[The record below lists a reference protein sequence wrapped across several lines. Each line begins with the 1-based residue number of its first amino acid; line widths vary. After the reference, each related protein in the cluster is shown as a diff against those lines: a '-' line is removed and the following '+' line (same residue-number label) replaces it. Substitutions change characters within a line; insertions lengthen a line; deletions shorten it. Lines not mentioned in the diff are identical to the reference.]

1 MSREGLLVTSAL
13 ATEVT
18 GAMREFGADIDTHG
32 RGLGTSVRILPAPTA
47 SPGPALATVDAS
59 RDWVIVD
66 KSITRC

>member
-1 MSREGLLVTSAL
+1 MVTSAL

-18 GAMREFGADIDTHG
+18 GAIREFGAEIDAQD
-32 RGLGTSVRILPAPTA
+32 RALGTSVRILAAPAA
-47 SPGPALATVDAS
+47 SPCPALATVDAS